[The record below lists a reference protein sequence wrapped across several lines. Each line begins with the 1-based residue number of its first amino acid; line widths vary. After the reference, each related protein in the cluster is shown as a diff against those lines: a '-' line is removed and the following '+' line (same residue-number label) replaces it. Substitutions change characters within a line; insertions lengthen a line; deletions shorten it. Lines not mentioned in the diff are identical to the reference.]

1 MDKRLL
7 FVLNSVLNNAGLD
20 TINTLEPAA
29 TLRDDLELDSIS
41 IAELIASIDVEFDVD
56 INEGEMVQTIGDIMD
71 KLSSN
76 KMK

>member
-20 TINTLEPAA
+20 TINTLESAA

-76 KMK
+76 KLK